1 MTRMLASVTGP
12 EEAAIALAGGADI
25 IDLKDPGAG
34 ALGAVDPDM
43 VRRTVAAVAGRRPV
57 SAVTGDLP
65 IDPPHVL
72 AAAEAMSAAGAQYV
86 KIGFFPG
93 GNAAATIAALAALAA
108 RTRLIAVLFAD
119 RAPDLSLLDRL
130 HAAGF
135 AGAMLDTASKQNGRL
150 LDHADLPALRGF
162 VAACR
167 RLDLMAGLAGG
178 LEAPDVPRL
187 LVLEPDFLGF
197 RGALCGAGGR
207 TEPIDAEAVRAIRA
221 LIPPEEEDTGSPRVD
236 YRLLAARG
244 YAHDPNGD
252 PELHDRVFVHEL
264 VLPVRI
270 GAYAKEHAAPQ
281 RVRFDVDAVV
291 ARTARPTQ
299 DMRDVFS
306 YDIISDGIR
315 MLIDT
320 GHVALAETLAERI
333 AALVLMHPRVVKVTV
348 RVEKL
353 EVGDGT
359 VGVVIERT
367 RSAATAAID
376 DLFPR
381 RAP

>member
-12 EEAAIALAGGADI
+12 EEAAVALASGADI
-25 IDLKDPGAG
+25 IDLKNPASGV
-34 ALGAVDPDM
+34 LGAVDPAA
-43 VRRTVAAVAGRRPV
+43 VRQTVAMVAGRRPV

-65 IDPPHVL
+65 IDAPHVV
-72 AAAEAMSAAGAQYV
+72 ATAEAMAAAGAAYV

-93 GNAAATIAALAALAA
+93 SNTAATIAALAPLAGRA
-108 RTRLIAVLFAD
+108 RLIAVLFAD
-119 RAPDLSLLDRL
+119 RAPDLSLLESL

-135 AGAMLDTASKQNGRL
+135 AGVMLDTAGKQSGRL
-150 LDHADLPALRGF
+150 LDHADLPVLRGF
-162 VAACR
+162 VATCR
-167 RLDLMAGLAGG
+167 RLGLMAGLAGG

-187 LVLEPDFLGF
+187 LVLDPDFLGF

-207 TEPIDAEAVRAIRA
+207 TTPIDADAVQTIRA
-221 LIPPEEEDTGSPRVD
+221 LIPLEIEDSSNAGVD

-252 PELHDRVFVHEL
+252 PELHDRVFVHKL

-291 ARTARPTQ
+291 ARAARPTQ

-353 EVGDGT
+353 DVGAGT
-359 VGVVIERT
+359 VGVAIERT
-367 RSAATAAID
+367 RNAATAAID